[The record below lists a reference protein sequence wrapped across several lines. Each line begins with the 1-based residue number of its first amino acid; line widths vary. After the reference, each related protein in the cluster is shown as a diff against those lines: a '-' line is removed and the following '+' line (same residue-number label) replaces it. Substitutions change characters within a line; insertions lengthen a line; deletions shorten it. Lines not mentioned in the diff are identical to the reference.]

1 MGLGLGNSVTSSV
14 TLSGFSV
21 ANVSEVVTWLKADTG
36 ITEDSGSGLV
46 GRWRDQV
53 GTADW
58 VQNATTNQPELFGS
72 GINSRVRFDGTDRM
86 YQKDYDWNFAEDG
99 NAFDF
104 PHDRFDTMNSGGS
117 GGMSFFVVLEISSIP
132 TSLQTHVVIQEDHFV
147 DDGVPGS
154 GFTARTDIAGNITIL
169 TKGDFFQ
176 LTGISAGSGSVFN
189 SGTSAGTEL
198 PLSSNALGD
207 LDGTDKFLLT
217 IEYEGGT
224 NGAITVRTNKVN
236 KAMTTNNTATLGQ
249 MTVGQLGSN
258 SNGLKGEIYEL
269 INCSSKVSS
278 SDRDLIE
285 DYLMTRHSIS

>member
-1 MGLGLGNSVTSSV
+1 MLGLGNSITGGAA
-14 TLSGFSV
+14 LEEFSV

-36 ITEDSGSGLV
+36 ITEDSGTGFI
-46 GRWRDQV
+46 GRWRDQA

-58 VQNATTNQPELFGS
+58 VQNASTNQPALIGS
-72 GINSRVRFDGTDRM
+72 GINSRVRFDGSDRM

-117 GGMSFFVVLEISSIP
+117 GGMSLFIVVELSQIP
-132 TSLQTHVVIQEDHFV
+132 TSTQTHVILQEDHFV

-154 GFTARTDIAGNITIL
+154 GFTPRTDIAGNITVL
-169 TKGDFFQ
+169 SKGDFFQ
-176 LTGISAGSGSVFN
+176 FTGISAGSGSVFN
-189 SGTSAGTEL
+189 SSTSAFNEL
-198 PLSSNALGD
+198 PASSNALGD

-217 IEYEGGT
+217 LEYEGGT
-224 NGAITVRTNKVN
+224 NGAITVRLNGVN

-249 MTVGQLGSN
+249 MTVGILASA
-258 SNGLKGEIYEL
+258 SNGLKGDLYEL

-278 SDRDLIE
+278 SNRASIE
-285 DYLMTRHSIS
+285 NYLMTRHSIS

>member
-1 MGLGLGNSVTSSV
+1 MGLGLGNSVTSGV
-14 TLSGFSV
+14 TLSSFSV
-21 ANVSEVVTWLKADTG
+21 ANVSEVVTWLKADSG

-58 VQNATTNQPELFGS
+58 VQNASTNQPELFGS
-72 GINSRVRFDGTDRM
+72 GVSSRVRFDGTDRL

-132 TSLQTHVVIQEDHFV
+132 TSLQTHVILQEDHFV

-154 GFTARTDIAGNITIL
+154 GFTPRTDIAGTITIL

-176 LTGISAGSGSVFN
+176 FLGISGGSGSMFN

-217 IEYEGGT
+217 LEYEGGT
-224 NGAITVRTNKVN
+224 NGALTVRANGVN
-236 KAMTTNNTATLGQ
+236 KAMNTNNTATLGQ
-249 MTVGQLGSN
+249 MTIGQLGSN
-258 SNGLKGEIYEL
+258 SNGIKGEIYEL

-278 SDRDLIE
+278 SDRASIE
-285 DYLMTRHSIS
+285 NYLMTRHGIS

>member
-1 MGLGLGNSVTSSV
+1 MLGLGNSITGGAALEEFSV
-14 TLSGFSV
+14 T
-21 ANVSEVVTWLKADTG
+21 NVSEVVTWLKADTG
-36 ITEDSGSGLV
+36 ITEDTGTGFI

-58 VQNATTNQPELFGS
+58 VQNASTNQPELIGS
-72 GINSRVRFDGTDRM
+72 GINSRVRFDGSDRM

-117 GGMSFFVVLEISSIP
+117 GGMSLFIVVELSRTP
-132 TSLQTHVVIQEDHFV
+132 TVTQTHVILQEDHFV

-154 GFTARTDIAGNITIL
+154 GFTPRTDIAGNITVL
-169 TKGDFFQ
+169 SKGDFFQ

-189 SGTSAGTEL
+189 SGTADYNEL
-198 PLSSNALGD
+198 PASSEVLTS
-207 LDGTDKFLLT
+207 LDGTSKFLLT
-217 IEYEGGT
+217 LEYEGGT
-224 NGAITVRTNKVN
+224 NGAITVRTNGVN

-249 MTVGQLGSN
+249 MNVGMLASA
-258 SNGLKGEIYEL
+258 SNGLKGEVYEL

-278 SDRDLIE
+278 SDRASIE
-285 DYLMTRHSIS
+285 NYLMTRHSIS